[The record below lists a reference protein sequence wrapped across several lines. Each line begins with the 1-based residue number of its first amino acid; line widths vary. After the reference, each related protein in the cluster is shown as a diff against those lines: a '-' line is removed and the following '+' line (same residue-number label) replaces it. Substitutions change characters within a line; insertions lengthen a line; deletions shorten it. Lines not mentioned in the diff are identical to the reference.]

1 MVMVSAIALMADVSV
16 GRQCQLLIQH
26 EGEHISRRERVRLAL
41 PSVAP
46 PTTAQ
51 HRALVSLGHD
61 EQTTANERDSHHSCR
76 QGRRAHAVKLSG
88 VTRCHD
94 DQVVLNVMLRCV
106 LTVLSLCCDLYNL
119 SSPKEGSDLSYN
131 KMKPNLAI

>member
-46 PTTAQ
+46 LTTAQ
-51 HRALVSLGHD
+51 HRALRRRGMLEGTKRQHTRLSPQL
-61 EQTTANERDSHHSCR
+61 QTGEKSRCCEAQHLITSHLI
-76 QGRRAHAVKLSG
+76 K
-88 VTRCHD
+88 
-94 DQVVLNVMLRCV
+94 
-106 LTVLSLCCDLYNL
+106 CC
-119 SSPKEGSDLSYN
+119 
-131 KMKPNLAI
+131 

>member
-26 EGEHISRRERVRLAL
+26 ESEHISRRERVRLAL

-51 HRALVSLGHD
+51 HRALPQHHD
-61 EQTTANERDSHHSCR
+61 RKQPETDETLTTAADRGGE
-76 QGRRAHAVKLSG
+76 Q
-88 VTRCHD
+88 
-94 DQVVLNVMLRCV
+94 ML
-106 LTVLSLCCDLYNL
+106 
-119 SSPKEGSDLSYN
+119 
-131 KMKPNLAI
+131 

>member
-26 EGEHISRRERVRLAL
+26 EGEDTAVWESMSIAL

-51 HRALVSLGHD
+51 HRALSARHAQQV
-61 EQTTANERDSHHSCR
+61 TRRDTQYSHHSCR
-76 QGRRAHAVKLSG
+76 QGRRADDVKLAVLPS
-88 VTRCHD
+88 TPL
-94 DQVVLNVMLRCV
+94 DQVVLNVMLCRV
-106 LTVLSLCCDLYNL
+106 LMAL
-119 SSPKEGSDLSYN
+119 
-131 KMKPNLAI
+131 

>member
-51 HRALVSLGHD
+51 HRALSLGARHV
-61 EQTTANERDSHHSCR
+61 EVANSGQRTRLSPQLQTGEKSRCCEAQQSHHVSYSSSVAGCDV
-76 QGRRAHAVKLSG
+76 ALCVDG
-88 VTRCHD
+88 V
-94 DQVVLNVMLRCV
+94 V
-106 LTVLSLCCDLYNL
+106 TVL
-119 SSPKEGSDLSYN
+119 
-131 KMKPNLAI
+131 